1 MKCAHSECKL
11 DCQLVVERLA
21 PLPPLLQFGW
31 RLAGLPAGAAAPP
44 LPVVLQEDPAPAH
57 IDTGVMT
64 CYQYAALHDMVRD
77 HEHSHLCLTDFTQV
91 VQRVEARMQCLANKM
106 QTLSTYTV

>member
-1 MKCAHSECKL
+1 M
-11 DCQLVVERLA
+11 
-21 PLPPLLQFGW
+21 
-31 RLAGLPAGAAAPP
+31 
-44 LPVVLQEDPAPAH
+44 
-57 IDTGVMT
+57 
-64 CYQYAALHDMVRD
+64 CYQCVDTVIVLCYQCADTVVMMCYQCAALHDMVGD